1 MRAAFRKARS
11 CAQDARP
18 PMKRAILTA
27 TALATAPLLYSAL
40 IAATTPPD
48 PYLRA
53 WLGGAIIPGRLTT
66 QPWRLATAP
75 LLHLEWG
82 HLLPNAAF
90 IAALAFALAHHPTPH
105 RVAPRPALTTGPA
118 ATILIAALSS
128 LAAGLATALAARGWA
143 LGASGAMFGLLGAW
157 TLIPRPSLNRATH
170 AADPSAPTRTHPRW
184 LTPALLLTAAT
195 WATLAPGDP
204 IAHLAG
210 LTTGTLTARLTPT
223 IPRRATTTLLALTAL
238 LYLTALPLAARHAT
252 RSTTPPTTWT
262 TRPIGA
268 APLTLPPD
276 WTPGIPVPP
285 CTTAATDG
293 LLSIC
298 ALPTTDPPTTR
309 ALLTATGHTLD
320 PTPDAPRFPITARP
334 PGTGHITVHRPH
346 PHGPTLLIHA
356 LSPAALHHRAPI
368 ITAIL
373 KHSAPT
379 PSPPPP

>member
-1 MRAAFRKARS
+1 
-11 CAQDARP
+11 
-18 PMKRAILTA
+18 MKRAILTA

-40 IAATTPPD
+40 IAATTLPD
-48 PYLRA
+48 PFLRA

-66 QPWRLATAP
+66 EPWRLATAP
-75 LLHLEWG
+75 LLHLECS
-82 HLLPNAAF
+82 HLLPNAAL
-90 IAALAFALAHHPTPH
+90 IAALALALAS
-105 RVAPRPALTTGPA
+105 RPIANRA
-118 ATILIAALSS
+118 ATTILIAALSA

-157 TLIPRPSLNRATH
+157 SL
-170 AADPSAPTRTHPRW
+170 THPGWRA
-184 LTPALLLTAAT
+184 PALLLTAAT
-195 WATLAPGDP
+195 WATLGPGDP

-223 IPRRATTTLLALTAL
+223 IPRRATTALLALTAL

-262 TRPIGA
+262 TRPIGS
-268 APLTLPPD
+268 APLALPPD
-276 WTPGIPVPP
+276 WTPGHPVPP

-320 PTPDAPRFPITARP
+320 PTRDPTPQFPLTARP
-334 PGTGHITVHRPH
+334 PGTGHTTVHRPH
-346 PHGPTLLIHA
+346 PQGPTLLIHA